1 MRHDFKPLN
10 SAIEKRT
17 RVGWDKER
25 EVEEAMREQDRRFQ
39 LALLDAYDR
48 GEFPGQ
54 DFRLR
59 P

>member
-1 MRHDFKPLN
+1 MRE

-17 RVGWDKER
+17 RVGWDKDR

-54 DFRLR
+54 AFRLV

>member
-1 MRHDFKPLN
+1 MRE

-17 RVGWDKER
+17 RVGWDKDR

-54 DFRLR
+54 DFRLV